1 MLGCD
6 ERKQRQGMITTASF
20 NPRNFGQYA
29 AGLGAA
35 ELAHLAGHR
44 VKIGF
49 RNIDPISTEIQ
60 ITTDAAVDWSEILDG
75 VKRLTVSD
83 QKRSLY
89 IPADSKSKNK
99 GPITLTLPFADIE
112 LDWWFDDFLSKTVR
126 CPFSS
131 QPAESKFRNI
141 SREIRKLNGLI
152 DLQAAFDARAKDGTI
167 LYFDRRGVPSRG
179 SLGYSTDMADEA
191 VPSYPYV
198 EILAAIGMQ
207 TFRPQAIRIDRE
219 DTLRYFLWEKGLPR
233 TEAALA
239 VLYPWDGLPGMKMFT
254 TLTKLNSQSS
264 DCYYDWA
271 LSRREWFTKT
281 AGRPTKFKE
290 KYNYAKAI

>member
-1 MLGCD
+1 
-6 ERKQRQGMITTASF
+6 MITTVSF

-49 RNIDPISTEIQ
+49 RKIDPISTEIQ
-60 ITTDAAVDWSEILDG
+60 IATDAAVDWSKILDG
-75 VKRLTVSD
+75 IKRLIVSD
-83 QKRSLY
+83 QKTSLHF
-89 IPADSKSKNK
+89 PAESKVKNK
-99 GPITLTLPFADIE
+99 GPIVLTLPFADIE
-112 LDWWFDDFLSKTVR
+112 LDWWFDDFLSKLIR
-126 CPFSS
+126 CPFGS

-141 SREIRKLNGLI
+141 ASEVRKLNGLA

-167 LYFDRRGVPSRG
+167 LYFDRRGVPSRS

-191 VPSYPYV
+191 VPSYAYV

-207 TFRPQAIRIDRE
+207 TFRPQAIRIDRK
-219 DTLRYFLWEKGLPR
+219 DTLRYFVWEKMLPR
-233 TEAALA
+233 AEAALA
-239 VLYPWDGLPGMKMFT
+239 VLYPWDGLPGTKMFT

-271 LSRREWFTKT
+271 LSGREWFMKT
-281 AGRPTKFKE
+281 TRQPTKFKE
-290 KYNYAKAI
+290 K